1 MTGYRRDLTEYQ
13 HQTLESFRRGDTEI
27 DRSDVVAELW
37 PVDGPHTV
45 QIFAE
50 ATLALEHLVRYAN
63 HATLNAPADAL
74 PTPEDAAR
82 SVRSLGAA
90 LAKLPQLCDQLAARA
105 DRFAANPTL
114 RADSTADQEPAVQAG
129 LAAEALRE
137 LAAATAPLHR
147 LTDAASAPL
156 NTLWLDDEPT

>member
-1 MTGYRRDLTEYQ
+1 MTDHRRDLTGFQ
-13 HQTLESFRRGDTEI
+13 NQALESFRRGDA
-27 DRSDVVAELW
+27 DRADLVAELW
-37 PVDGPHTV
+37 PVEGPHSAD
-45 QIFAE
+45 IFTE
-50 ATLALEHLVRYAN
+50 ATSALEHLLRYAN
-63 HATLNAPADAL
+63 HATLNSPAGAM

-82 SVRSLGAA
+82 AVRRLGGV

-105 DRFAANPTL
+105 DRFAADPTL

-147 LTDAASAPL
+147 LTDAASGPL